1 MFCSKCGKEVRDGDA
16 FCNGCG
22 AKVSV
27 SASSQSAGASAE
39 IAEKREGN
47 KPASF
52 FEKASLMLS
61 GAIMFLSTFLM
72 QLYCESVREEYW
84 NSIAML
90 KQYHRRNPTYES
102 AREIEVWYNAQSVSE
117 TLDVFVLIGAALFVL
132 GIVLFV
138 LECKGKIHKTKPLNL
153 CCFFIPIAV
162 AVIVAIYAYPA
173 IGEYERVFHY
183 ENLY

>member
-1 MFCSKCGKEVRDGDA
+1 MFCSKCGKEVHNGDA

-27 SASSQSAGASAE
+27 GASSQSVGAYAE

-72 QLYCESVREEYW
+72 LLWYRGAIGAFAWEYSDGRE
-84 NSIAML
+84 
-90 KQYHRRNPTYES
+90 R
-102 AREIEVWYNAQSVSE
+102 EVWYKTQAVVDN
-117 TLDVFVLIGAALFVL
+117 LDVLSFIGGALFVL

-138 LECKGKIHKTKPLNL
+138 LECKGKIHKSKQLNL
-153 CCFFIPIAV
+153 CCFYIPIAV
-162 AVIVAIYAYPA
+162 AVIVAIYACPV
-173 IGEYERVFHY
+173 ISEYERLFSY
-183 ENLY
+183 